1 VLCAS
6 PRHRYDQ
13 AGWSTT
19 AKLTR
24 IGEPMDS
31 KVLLS
36 VEEMYQADR
45 MAAAAGVPSLSL
57 MEAAG
62 RAIAREIRR
71 RWRPRPT
78 LVLCGPGNNGG
89 DGFVVARVLAGDGWP
104 VRVGLLGSLEAMRGD
119 AAINAARWG
128 QDVHPL
134 DGALL
139 EREPLLV
146 DALFGAGL
154 ARPLDGIVAETIR
167 EVNRRGLDCVGV
179 DVPSGVHG
187 DTGEVLGAAPHC
199 RLTVTF
205 FRAKPGHL
213 LLPGRELS
221 GELVLADIGIPATVL
236 GEIAACTFAN
246 SPGVWL
252 DQLPRPAAS
261 ANKYTRGHAVVFAG
275 AKMTGAARL
284 AADAARRIGAGLVTV
299 AAHPDSRVE
308 IAAGSPGTIVAD
320 VANEDAFRA
329 LIADE
334 RRNAVLIGPGA
345 GVSQA
350 TRACV
355 LAALQL
361 GKRCVLDAD
370 ALTVFRDQPRTLFRA
385 IAAPCVLTPHE
396 GEFARVFDDK
406 GDKLGRARRA
416 AAISGAVVLLKGGD
430 TVVAAPDGRAAINT
444 GAPPDL
450 ATAGSGDVLS
460 GMVLG
465 LLAQGMPPF
474 DAACAA
480 AWMHGRSAA
489 GFGPGLIA
497 EDLIDELPTVIAGL
511 RRPTRAGC
519 HRHRR
524 LPDLM
529 CSCGGSHPEWK

>member
-1 VLCAS
+1 MYS
-6 PRHRYDQ
+6 N
-13 AGWSTT
+13 
-19 AKLTR
+19 
-24 IGEPMDS
+24 
-31 KVLLS
+31 VLLS

-45 MAAAAGVPSLSL
+45 MAVAAGVPSLSL

-78 LVLCGPGNNGG
+78 LVMCGPGNNGG

-104 VRVGLLGSLEAMRGD
+104 VRVGLLGSPQAMRGD

-128 QDVHPL
+128 HSVCPL
-134 DGALL
+134 DRTLL
-139 EREPLLV
+139 EREPLVV

-154 ARPLDGIVAETIR
+154 ARPLDGVGAEMIR
-167 EVNRRGLDCVGV
+167 EINRRGLDCVGV

-187 DTGEVLGAAPHC
+187 DTGEVMGAAPHC

-213 LLPGRELS
+213 LLPGRELN
-221 GELVLADIGIPATVL
+221 GELIVADIGIPEEVL
-236 GEIAACTFAN
+236 PDIAPRTFAN
-246 SPGVWL
+246 APGLWL

-261 ANKYTRGHAVVFAG
+261 ANKYTRGHAVVLAG
-275 AKMTGAARL
+275 AQMTGAARL

-299 AAHPDSRVE
+299 AAHPDSRVA

-320 VANEDAFRA
+320 IVNEEAFRA

-370 ALTVFRDQPRTLFRA
+370 ALTVFRDYAPTLFQA

-396 GEFARVFDDK
+396 GEFVRLFEDQ

-416 AAISGAVVLLKGGD
+416 AATSSAVVLLKGGD
-430 TVVAAPDGRAAINT
+430 TVIAAPDGCAAINT
-444 GAPPDL
+444 GAPADL

-489 GFGPGLIA
+489 RFGPGLIA
-497 EDLIDELPTVIAGL
+497 EDLIDGVPLVIATL
-511 RRPTRAGC
+511 RRRTERESQ
-519 HRHRR
+519 RHRR
-524 LPDLM
+524 LPK
-529 CSCGGSHPEWK
+529 CGV